1 MIMFEKVK
9 AILVEQL
16 SVDKDMVTLDARI
29 SEDLGAD
36 SLDVMELLM
45 TLEDEYGIVIPD
57 EELATFEKVADIVSY
72 IENNM

>member
-1 MIMFEKVK
+1 MFEKVK

-57 EELATFEKVADIVSY
+57 EELAAFEKVADIVSY

>member
-1 MIMFEKVK
+1 MFEKVK

-16 SVDKDMVTLDARI
+16 SVDEDIVTPDART

-57 EELATFEKVADIVSY
+57 EELATFEKVADIVNY
-72 IENNM
+72 IENNV

>member
-1 MIMFEKVK
+1 MFEKVK

-16 SVDKDMVTLDARI
+16 SVDKDIVTLDARI

-72 IENNM
+72 IENNT

>member
-1 MIMFEKVK
+1 MFERVK

>member
-1 MIMFEKVK
+1 MFEKVK

>member
-1 MIMFEKVK
+1 MFEKVK

-16 SVDKDMVTLDARI
+16 SVDEDIVTPDARI

-57 EELATFEKVADIVSY
+57 EELATFEKVADIVNY
-72 IENNM
+72 IENNV

>member
-1 MIMFEKVK
+1 MFEKVK

-16 SVDKDMVTLDARI
+16 SVDKDMVTLDSRI

>member
-1 MIMFEKVK
+1 MFEKVK

-16 SVDKDMVTLDARI
+16 SVDEDIVTPDARI

-57 EELATFEKVADIVSY
+57 EELATFEKVADIVNY
-72 IENNM
+72 IENNL